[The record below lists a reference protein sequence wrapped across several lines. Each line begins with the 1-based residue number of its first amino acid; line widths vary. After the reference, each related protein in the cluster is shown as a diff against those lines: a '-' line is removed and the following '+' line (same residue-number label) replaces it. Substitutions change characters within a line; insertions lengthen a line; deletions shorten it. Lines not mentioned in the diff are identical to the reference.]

1 MYFIFQFRGK
11 FIGGRVSELKRMFCC
26 IFMAFLLLLYDVGWS
41 WPLFIVGGY
50 RVFLQSSSCVVVG
63 CGYQGMCYCSMCIGG
78 GRR

>member
-26 IFMAFLLLLYDVGWS
+26 VFMAFLLLLYDVGWS

-50 RVFLQSSSCVVVG
+50 RVFLQS
-63 CGYQGMCYCSMCIGG
+63 
-78 GRR
+78 